1 MREKSLVRFRGDWNS
16 TESGVLDAARLA
28 GLRCHGFETDST
40 SGTGGMRIVAGTL
53 RRRKLLANPGQNTR
67 PITDRAK
74 VMLFDHIRDFLPG
87 KRVLDV
93 YSGTGSLGFESLSR
107 GAKSI
112 VFCEQDHRAHE
123 LLVQN
128 ATDLGVTDRCLCWR
142 VDCLRSSFKAQGD
155 QGWYPYDVIFFD
167 PPYQMIKSLKRGSE
181 LYRSLHRLTRDE
193 LSAPNALMILRT
205 PTESSF
211 DLPDEWIPFRVLTV
225 GSMDMHLMRKEAV
238 PGDPGTTS
246 TDLISNDQTTDE

>member
-1 MREKSLVRFRGDWNS
+1 
-16 TESGVLDAARLA
+16 
-28 GLRCHGFETDST
+28 
-40 SGTGGMRIVAGTL
+40 MRIVAGEL

-93 YSGTGSLGFESLSR
+93 YSGTGSLGFEALSR
-107 GAKSI
+107 GAKSV

-128 ATDLGVTDRCLCWR
+128 ATDLQVTERTLCWR
-142 VDCLRSSFKAQGD
+142 VDCLRCSFKARGD

-167 PPYQMIKSLKRGSE
+167 PPYKMIQDLKRGSP
-181 LYRSLHRLTRDE
+181 LYRSLARLTRDE
-193 LSAPNALMILRT
+193 LSTPKSLMVMRT
-205 PTESSF
+205 PTESQF
-211 DLPDEWIPFRVLTV
+211 DLPDAWVPFRVLTQ
-225 GSMDMHLMRKEAV
+225 GGMDMHLMWKEQSTEDLVADDVDDDAV
-238 PGDPGTTS
+238 MG
-246 TDLISNDQTTDE
+246 